1 MSETIKTPL
10 FNFAKKQNLYH
21 FDHDAPDD
29 NDIIFKP
36 KFTGEWQHELEHFVT
51 EQKAFVDMENEYTKM
66 QVQEWLNLGYDF
78 HKFNGKMVPNENTPM
93 IKKMAEMVPF
103 ENEKKQIFITEQKS
117 CHYIPYHL
125 DILAS
130 SGLDAKKVIKNG
142 YRMLIFLTDWWPGEF
157 MIWGNTNIT
166 GWKAGWI
173 LAWPALKYPHGTANI
188 SHHTGYRVR
197 ISALAGDTF
206 HDWIKDPAIIEIK

>member
-51 EQKAFVDMENEYTKM
+51 EQKAYVDMENEYTKM

-130 SGLDAKKVIKNG
+130 SGLDAKKSHK
-142 YRMLIFLTDWWPGEF
+142 
-157 MIWGNTNIT
+157 
-166 GWKAGWI
+166 KWI
-173 LAWPALKYPHGTANI
+173 
-188 SHHTGYRVR
+188 
-197 ISALAGDTF
+197 
-206 HDWIKDPAIIEIK
+206 

>member
-1 MSETIKTPL
+1 
-10 FNFAKKQNLYH
+10 
-21 FDHDAPDD
+21 
-29 NDIIFKP
+29 
-36 KFTGEWQHELEHFVT
+36 
-51 EQKAFVDMENEYTKM
+51 
-66 QVQEWLNLGYDF
+66 
-78 HKFNGKMVPNENTPM
+78 
-93 IKKMAEMVPF
+93 MVPF